1 MVGGPGQEG
10 VALPFG
16 RWGGRTSGVL
26 EPASMEKC
34 TLYHAD
40 SSYYSMIARLGFAE
54 KGASYE
60 SRLLDIHA
68 QTEQLEPWYARI
80 QPAMTVPALVCG
92 DERVGSS
99 REILEFVDARFP
111 GPALV
116 PPDRAPMDAW
126 LDRHYGFEIENLT
139 IGKLASTNPLFR
151 TFFLG
156 SLRKLVGVCR
166 DRAREHPDLAEAY
179 EHKAQQDERRLETFG
194 GSGVYEESL
203 RLARGHLD
211 ALEEQLRGGPWI
223 AGEVYSLAD
232 VVWTNFLARL
242 CFVRKED
249 EIRSRPAVHEYWE
262 RVRSRPSFAQADV
275 WTSLRPGKI
284 LHMLW
289 EKFLHP
295 H

>member
-1 MVGGPGQEG
+1 MLE
-10 VALPFG
+10 AG
-16 RWGGRTSGVL
+16 R
-26 EPASMEKC
+26 MEKC

-68 QTEQLEPWYARI
+68 HPEQLEPWYVRL
-80 QPAMTVPALVCG
+80 QPAMTVPTLVCG
-92 DERVGSS
+92 DERVCSS
-99 REILEFVDARFP
+99 REILEFVDARFE

-116 PPDRAPMDAW
+116 PADRAVMDAW

-166 DRAREHPDLAEAY
+166 DRAREYPDLAEAY
-179 EHKAQQDERRLETFG
+179 EHKARQNEHRLETFG

-203 RLARGHLD
+203 GLARGHLD
-211 ALEEQLRGGPWI
+211 ALEAQLDGRFL
-223 AGEVYSLAD
+223 AGEAYSLAD

-242 CFVRKED
+242 CFLHKED

-262 RVRSRPSFAQADV
+262 RVRARPSFAQADV

-289 EKFLHP
+289 EKFFP
-295 H
+295 HR